1 MLYVR
6 NLSSSEEHSIT
17 CVWNLPRWLPDSEHF
32 IYDLGLGNWQLGNI
46 YDATSQPLDILNVST
61 DPNIQSSARL
71 TWINAEYF
79 LLLLRSSD
87 ACVLNIA
94 TLQGIVTEI
103 TRTSPDGCPRGIG
116 SSLPK

>member
-1 MLYVR
+1 MLYVHYVISAEEYP
-6 NLSSSEEHSIT
+6 LS
-17 CVWNLPRWLPDSEHF
+17 CVWNVPQWAPDSEHF
-32 IYDLGLGNWQLGNI
+32 IYELDWLWQLGSI
-46 YDATSQPLDILNVST
+46 YDTNSQPLDILNVST
-61 DPNIQSSARL
+61 DPNVQASARL

-103 TRTSPDGCPRGIG
+103 TRTSPDVCLRGIG